1 VACSEGRKLGVYRV
15 SSSGMTVGRCAA
27 CRGLRPGHLVRSSIF
42 ALVQSSHRYG
52 RNQTARGIPFR
63 LEEKRFSSVMRILVV
78 DDELAIGKLISS
90 MLAILGHEAIL
101 ADNGLEAVNRFAS
114 GRRIDLVITDLNMP
128 VMDGYEAIRQIRK
141 LDPNAMIVSMSAAA
155 SGPPADT
162 IFLEKPF
169 TLAALRST
177 LDLAVASV
185 GRLSKAG

>member
-1 VACSEGRKLGVYRV
+1 
-15 SSSGMTVGRCAA
+15 
-27 CRGLRPGHLVRSSIF
+27 
-42 ALVQSSHRYG
+42 
-52 RNQTARGIPFR
+52 
-63 LEEKRFSSVMRILVV
+63 MRILVV